1 MVDNGEYVER
11 IREEIRRSGKTM
23 TKLAVEAGM
32 TPEQMSDILNNRRWL
47 RAVEMDRITAAAG

>member
-47 RAVEMDRITAAAG
+47 RATKPSSSCCA